1 LPTDLGIGEGTSG
14 DPPFDALFVLPCRLR
29 RIRRIKD
36 LHVTGLKTVLT
47 AIFFENVFPLKNKEK
62 LLHES
67 SIASN
72 KFVDDV
78 QELRRSKR
86 ARKERNFGNNFIA
99 YIVDDDPT
107 CYCEAIKFI

>member
-1 LPTDLGIGEGTSG
+1 
-14 DPPFDALFVLPCRLR
+14 
-29 RIRRIKD
+29 
-36 LHVTGLKTVLT
+36 
-47 AIFFENVFPLKNKEK
+47 LKNKEK

-78 QELRRSKR
+78 QELRRRKQ

-99 YIVDDDPT
+99 YIVNDDPT
-107 CYCEAIKFI
+107 CYCEAIKSI

>member
-1 LPTDLGIGEGTSG
+1 
-14 DPPFDALFVLPCRLR
+14 
-29 RIRRIKD
+29 
-36 LHVTGLKTVLT
+36 
-47 AIFFENVFPLKNKEK
+47 LKNKEK

-78 QELRRSKR
+78 QELRRRKQ

-107 CYCEAIKFI
+107 CYCEAIKSI

>member
-1 LPTDLGIGEGTSG
+1 L
-14 DPPFDALFVLPCRLR
+14 
-29 RIRRIKD
+29 KD
-36 LHVTGLKTVLT
+36 

-67 SIASN
+67 FVAYN

-86 ARKERNFGNNFIA
+86 ARKERNSSNNFIA

-107 CYCEAIKFI
+107 CYCEAIKSI